1 MEDEKKASELLGNY
15 LNNKNN
21 KDFFECYNN
30 FVAKSFP
37 KEKFS
42 IYLNAFDYRKDKNK
56 LFLELTKKIPDIKN
70 SKAHDLEGFI
80 SILIQELYD
89 LFALTRNSTEIDFN
103 SVQDCYNFLYGLILQ
118 YSYLDNADKA
128 YLLEVREPLYLF
140 IENRIEKN
148 NISKEIE
155 DLVDAMLNNFKQILI
170 VSFYH
175 RKADVVNQEIS
186 AFLEMKLPLQ
196 LKNFSSKIINK
207 HTKYTMDLITW
218 IFNLLQFKKLDKVY
232 LSYIPSMLDIF
243 EYDSITIFDVDSEL
257 YDEGINS
264 GVWHTNIYNRNY
276 YIAMLLLYC
285 KVTSKYSA
293 EKLIK
298 KFKYIDFRDEKNELA
313 YKNILSS
320 LNNVIKAD
328 FVAILPEYVS
338 DFEKA
343 KTALSQMLS
352 EIIKNLEKTRI
363 KRLHSEIDY
372 EKVKNAL
379 NKQKQDFINM
389 FSNFT
394 DKSEE
399 FEDLSP
405 LKFEIG
411 ISWREIINDN
421 SMQFYRN
428 DYFPIFQEML
438 LNIYVNNKEQLNIKE
453 IETFSDLPCGD
464 GETIFIPSKLYN
476 ELYRFKNFDLS
487 NSSIHLKQKDYK
499 LKNISINIDFLILNS
514 DLTKCFSKPFLNDTD
529 SKIKENEMMD
539 DFFFKIFVFVI
550 FSQNKK
556 IEFPA
561 YKIIE
566 LEKLINSNGENN
578 G

>member
-1 MEDEKKASELLGNY
+1 MNLLNMVKKINNKKKNSFSFFSFCSYIFTFYFFVSTIVVLGIIVCDYLQFPFSKNVVEFLKAKENSLKTEKLQNLQNIYTAFFVGFIAAYFTVLSIFLGRKKKLGFKTCLKYIAKTNCLHWNVTILFINFFLIEFSFPVFNYSPFVELYTEDAILQILLSFSISIYNMTYMEDEKKASELLGNY

-155 DLVDAMLNNFKQILI
+155 DLVDAMPNNFKQILI

-298 KFKYIDFRDEKNELA
+298 KFKYIDFRDEKN
-313 YKNILSS
+313 
-320 LNNVIKAD
+320 
-328 FVAILPEYVS
+328 
-338 DFEKA
+338 
-343 KTALSQMLS
+343 
-352 EIIKNLEKTRI
+352 
-363 KRLHSEIDY
+363 
-372 EKVKNAL
+372 
-379 NKQKQDFINM
+379 
-389 FSNFT
+389 
-394 DKSEE
+394 
-399 FEDLSP
+399 
-405 LKFEIG
+405 
-411 ISWREIINDN
+411 
-421 SMQFYRN
+421 
-428 DYFPIFQEML
+428 
-438 LNIYVNNKEQLNIKE
+438 
-453 IETFSDLPCGD
+453 
-464 GETIFIPSKLYN
+464 
-476 ELYRFKNFDLS
+476 
-487 NSSIHLKQKDYK
+487 
-499 LKNISINIDFLILNS
+499 
-514 DLTKCFSKPFLNDTD
+514 
-529 SKIKENEMMD
+529 
-539 DFFFKIFVFVI
+539 
-550 FSQNKK
+550 
-556 IEFPA
+556 
-561 YKIIE
+561 
-566 LEKLINSNGENN
+566 
-578 G
+578 